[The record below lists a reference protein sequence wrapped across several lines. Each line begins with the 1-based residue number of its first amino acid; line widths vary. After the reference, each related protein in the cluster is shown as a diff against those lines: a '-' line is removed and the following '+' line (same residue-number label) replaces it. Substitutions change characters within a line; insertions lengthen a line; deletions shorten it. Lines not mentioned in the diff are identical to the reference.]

1 MNVILGHI
9 QRVRMMERR
18 GIIDFACEFVLQ
30 QSRITCYVNCNDHSQ
45 REIKVTAEFV
55 QVAPIYVD
63 SKCVVVVVVVVVI
76 ITITTTATTTT
87 TSTTIKCS
95 R

>member
-18 GIIDFACEFVLQ
+18 GIIDFACGFVLQ
-30 QSRITCYVNCNDHSQ
+30 QSRITCYVNCSDHFL
-45 REIKVTAEFV
+45 REIKVTVEFV
-55 QVAPIYVD
+55 RTAPIYVD
-63 SKCVVVVVVVVVI
+63 SICVVVVVVIVI

-87 TSTTIKCS
+87 TINIQWSI
-95 R
+95 